1 MGKSSGDTTPSKD
14 RRPGPPPKPP
24 PQAEATSLIASKKL
38 FLHDLP
44 LSINATARAHRI
56 GQERPVTVTRLVSE
70 KTVEEKIM
78 ELHRMKPELAE
89 GLLEGTDSAA
99 RPDIA
104 TMRELLSL

>member
-14 RRPGPPPKPP
+14 RRPGPP
-24 PQAEATSLIASKKL
+24 EASSASGSHLPHHLEKL

-104 TMRELLSL
+104 IMRELLSL